1 MPAITHES
9 VALYAL
15 GALDEPD
22 CQLFESH
29 LASCEACRDDL
40 ESLTAVAAAL
50 AFAIAQAPP
59 PVALRARILE
69 AAGHLPPAGAAT

>member
-1 MPAITHES
+1 MAGITHES

-15 GALDEPD
+15 DALDESD

-29 LASCEACRDDL
+29 LASCETCRADV

-50 AFAIAQAPP
+50 AFAIAPVLAPP
-59 PVALRARILE
+59 PLRARILE
-69 AAGHLPPAGAAT
+69 EAVRPPPSYAGQ

>member
-1 MPAITHES
+1 MAGVTHES

-15 GALDEPD
+15 AALDESD

-29 LASCEACRDDL
+29 LASCETCRADA

-50 AFAIAQAPP
+50 AFAVAPVRAP
-59 PVALRARILE
+59 ARLRARILE
-69 AAGHLPPAGAAT
+69 EAMRPLTS